1 MHHRVLLFN
10 LYSIKRFKFQLMHFV
25 LVQSGECLKTTIE
38 ESTSEALEILLKDI
52 FQSKIIHSEQL
63 SKQLTH
69 RSSYC

>member
-1 MHHRVLLFN
+1 
-10 LYSIKRFKFQLMHFV
+10 MHFV

-38 ESTSEALEILLKDI
+38 ESTSEAMEILLKDI

>member
-10 LYSIKRFKFQLMHFV
+10 LYSIKRFNFHLMHFV

-38 ESTSEALEILLKDI
+38 ESTREAMEILLKDI